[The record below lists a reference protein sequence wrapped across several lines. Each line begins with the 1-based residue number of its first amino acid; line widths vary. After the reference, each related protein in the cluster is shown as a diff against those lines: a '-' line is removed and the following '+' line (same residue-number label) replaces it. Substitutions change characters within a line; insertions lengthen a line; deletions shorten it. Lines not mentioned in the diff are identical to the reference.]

1 MKPDAYIRGRPAL
14 DLLEEAAHELR
25 RTPARLWLAYYAG
38 TIPFA
43 LGLLYFWAD
52 MRYGARAARHCGALA
67 LEVTALF
74 VWMKCWQTVFVAGL
88 RERLAGR
95 PPPRWNV
102 RRAGRVLLAQ
112 ALIQPSKLVVLPLAT
127 VTVLPLPWVLAF
139 YESVTVT
146 GNGDQPVVLR
156 ELLRRTTHQAGV
168 WPGQNLVLTL
178 MSGLLGVTLWLN
190 VMVALLTLPWLLKLL
205 LGVETV
211 FTQGGTHSFF
221 NTTFLAASVA
231 LTGLVLDPLIKMTHT
246 LRNFYGDARRDGA
259 DLLAELAWVRRTAGI
274 LGLTLVCLSAGSWS
288 ASGAEPP
295 PATPAP
301 PVATPALSTT
311 PAELER
317 ALNLTLAGNKYT
329 WRLPREKPAETTDPR
344 LGWLQAFFHSL
355 TETLFQWAGALG
367 DWLRDV
373 WDWITRHFKFDSP
386 PAAEPG
392 KPGVAW
398 MAWLR
403 GLAVSLLIL
412 SAGALGLLLWRY
424 ARRAWTKR
432 EVVTAEVVAAQ
443 PDLADEN
450 VTASRLP
457 EEEWLKLAGELSAGG
472 DLRLAL
478 RALYLASLAHL
489 AGRELVSIARF
500 KSNRDYLL
508 EVGRRARARGELT
521 RAFGE
526 NVALFDCVWYGL
538 YTVSGETY
546 AQFRANL
553 ERIRTC

>member
-1 MKPDAYIRGRPAL
+1 
-14 DLLEEAAHELR
+14 
-25 RTPARLWLAYYAG
+25 
-38 TIPFA
+38 
-43 LGLLYFWAD
+43 
-52 MRYGARAARHCGALA
+52 
-67 LEVTALF
+67 
-74 VWMKCWQTVFVAGL
+74 
-88 RERLAGR
+88 
-95 PPPRWNV
+95 
-102 RRAGRVLLAQ
+102 
-112 ALIQPSKLVVLPLAT
+112 
-127 VTVLPLPWVLAF
+127 
-139 YESVTVT
+139 
-146 GNGDQPVVLR
+146 
-156 ELLRRTTHQAGV
+156 
-168 WPGQNLVLTL
+168 
-178 MSGLLGVTLWLN
+178 
-190 VMVALLTLPWLLKLL
+190 
-205 LGVETV
+205 
-211 FTQGGTHSFF
+211 
-221 NTTFLAASVA
+221 
-231 LTGLVLDPLIKMTHT
+231 
-246 LRNFYGDARRDGA
+246 
-259 DLLAELAWVRRTAGI
+259 
-274 LGLTLVCLSAGSWS
+274 
-288 ASGAEPP
+288 
-295 PATPAP
+295 
-301 PVATPALSTT
+301 
-311 PAELER
+311 
-317 ALNLTLAGNKYT
+317 
-329 WRLPREKPAETTDPR
+329 
-344 LGWLQAFFHSL
+344 
-355 TETLFQWAGALG
+355 
-367 DWLRDV
+367 
-373 WDWITRHFKFDSP
+373 
-386 PAAEPG
+386 
-392 KPGVAW
+392 

-457 EEEWLKLAGELSAGG
+457 EEEWLKLAGELSARG